1 MRKNIII
8 GAAVSAIMAVAGLA
22 QGTAPAAAQKK
33 ADAAVTDMKTAT
45 DKAADKAAKKKDP
58 AMAVA
63 DKEAAKAA
71 KAAAKTTPHTPM
83 LSAGV
88 TEADVTNAQAKGM
101 VWVNTGTGVYHK
113 SGEFY
118 GKTKAGKF
126 MTEDEAKKAG
136 HHAAKTGGTGKKKKV
151 S

>member
-1 MRKNIII
+1 MLKN
-8 GAAVSAIMAVAGLA
+8 VMTSVTLSAILAVAGLA
-22 QGTAPAAAQKK
+22 QGTTVPAAAQPKV
-33 ADAAVTDMKTAT
+33 DTAVKEAKTVT
-45 DKAADKAAKKKDP
+45 EKAAKKKDP
-58 AMAVA
+58 AVAAA

-71 KAAAKTTPHTPM
+71 KAAAKNTPHTPM
-83 LSAGV
+83 LSSGV